1 MFIGIFYAFLNKKI
15 LLLRRAEK
23 NAKIKLPM

>member
-1 MFIGIFYAFLNKKI
+1 MRFSTKKI

-23 NAKIKLPM
+23 NAKIKLPMQFLAKK